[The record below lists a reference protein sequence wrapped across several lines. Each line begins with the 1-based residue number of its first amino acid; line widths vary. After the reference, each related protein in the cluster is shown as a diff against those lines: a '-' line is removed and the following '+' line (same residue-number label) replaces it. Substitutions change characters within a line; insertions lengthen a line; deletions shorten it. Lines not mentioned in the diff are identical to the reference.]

1 MPILS
6 RCLTGT
12 SNRPGAGSGAVRLA
26 FCMMARTGCARTC
39 ASDLRLTD
47 DSRTPRRGCA
57 AALLVAALRRP
68 SGSGLAHWIHS
79 FSLHVVTGF
88 AAVAAHYALMYA
100 LLRAGLAAV
109 PASAIGFL
117 AGALTR
123 FVLSY
128 AHIFAPT
135 RGVQAAGARFVVAI
149 AAQLAANSALLAAL
163 THAGVAVWPAQVT
176 TTVLLT
182 VVNYLVYRWWVF
194 R

>member
-1 MPILS
+1 MYDA
-6 RCLTGT
+6 RT
-12 SNRPGAGSGAVRLA
+12 SCVRLHV
-26 FCMMARTGCARTC
+26 T
-39 ASDLRLTD
+39 DPRLTD
-47 DSRTPRRGCA
+47 DSRTPRRGSH
-57 AALLVAALRRP
+57 AALLKAALRRP

-100 LLRAGLAAV
+100 LLRAGLPPV
-109 PASAIGFL
+109 PASAVGFL

-128 AHIFAPT
+128 AHIFSPT
-135 RGVQAAGARFVVAI
+135 RGVHVAGVRFVVAI
-149 AAQLAANSALLAAL
+149 AAQIAANSASLAGL
-163 THAGVAVWPAQVT
+163 THAGLGVWPAQVLT
-176 TTVLLT
+176 TLLLT

>member
-1 MPILS
+1 MHAHL
-6 RCLTGT
+6 
-12 SNRPGAGSGAVRLA
+12 VR
-26 FCMMARTGCARTC
+26 RGYRVTD
-39 ASDLRLTD
+39 SRLTD
-47 DSRTPRRGCA
+47 DSRPPRRGPRE
-57 AALLVAALRRP
+57 ALLAAALRRP

-100 LLRAGLAAV
+100 LLRAGLPPV
-109 PASAIGFL
+109 PASAVGFL

-135 RGVQAAGARFVVAI
+135 RGVQVAGVRFVVAI
-149 AAQLAANSALLAAL
+149 VAQLAANSVLLAAL
-163 THAGVAVWPAQVT
+163 TQGGVAVWPAQVL

>member
-1 MPILS
+1 MMNLP
-6 RCLTGT
+6 
-12 SNRPGAGSGAVRLA
+12 PG
-26 FCMMARTGCARTC
+26 
-39 ASDLRLTD
+39 
-47 DSRTPRRGCA
+47 SRTSSIPRERPLDPDVRPA
-57 AALLVAALRRP
+57 RRFSLATLLQQALRRP
-68 SGSGLAHWIHS
+68 TGGGLLHWVHS

-88 AAVAAHYALMYA
+88 AAVGAHYALMYA
-100 LLRAGLAAV
+100 LIRMELAPV
-109 PASAIGFL
+109 PASAVGFL

-163 THAGVAVWPAQVT
+163 THAGVSVWPAQVLT
-176 TTVLLT
+176 TILLT
-182 VVNYLVYRWWVF
+182 VCNYLVYRWWVF

>member
-1 MPILS
+1 
-6 RCLTGT
+6 
-12 SNRPGAGSGAVRLA
+12 
-26 FCMMARTGCARTC
+26 
-39 ASDLRLTD
+39 LTD
-47 DSRTPRRGCA
+47 DTPTPRRGSH
-57 AALLVAALRRP
+57 AALLKAVLRRP

-100 LLRAGLAAV
+100 LLRAGLAPV

-135 RGVQAAGARFVVAI
+135 RGVQVAGVRFVVAI
-149 AAQLAANSALLAAL
+149 AAQLAANSGLLAAL
-163 THAGVAVWPAQVT
+163 TQAGVAVWPAQVL